1 MSAYGTAEPSHF
13 CFVRWQG
20 NRYKESG
27 EFPQSVSSAA
37 ICSAGTVVTANMVA
51 LLRIVVAL
59 AVMLAGTAWQPVR
72 AEDSATQ
79 HSSDTSARSAFRV
92 LIDVGHTAT
101 SPGADSARGVPEY
114 EFNLKLA
121 DVIAQSLH
129 EAGFDKTIRLV
140 TSGSRLSSLF
150 ERAASANHLNADLF
164 ISIHHDSVPDSL
176 KETWQYEGKKLS
188 YSDRFSGYAIF
199 VSNDNADRAASLA
212 FGHSLGQELQKRGL
226 HYTPHYTLPLMGRY
240 RHELIDEEA
249 GVYRYDHLIVL
260 HSTRMPAVLL
270 EAGSIINRQEELELA
285 TPERRLMVAGAV
297 TAAVEE
303 FCARRAEAVAAQ
315 LPARKSAGVAITTPS
330 RGIRPASLSRH
341 KRIHSART

>member
-1 MSAYGTAEPSHF
+1 M
-13 CFVRWQG
+13 
-20 NRYKESG
+20 
-27 EFPQSVSSAA
+27 
-37 ICSAGTVVTANMVA
+37 VVKKVG
-51 LLRIVVAL
+51 LLRIVAL

-79 HSSDTSARSAFRV
+79 QGSDSGSCARSAFRV

-121 DVIAQSLH
+121 DVIAQSLRD
-129 EAGFDKTIRLV
+129 AGFDKTVRLV
-140 TSGSRLSSLF
+140 TGGSRLTSLF
-150 ERAASANHLNADLF
+150 QRAASANNLHGDLF
-164 ISIHHDSVPDSL
+164 ISIHHDSVPDNL
-176 KETWQYEGKKLS
+176 KEAWQYEGKKNY

-199 VSNDNADRAASLA
+199 VSNDNADRAGSLA
-212 FGHSLGQELQKRGL
+212 FGHSLGQELQKRGQ

-249 GVYRYDHLIVL
+249 GVYLYDHLIVL

-285 TPERRLMVAGAV
+285 TPGRRLIVAEAV

-303 FCARRAEAVAAQ
+303 FCASRGQAVASQPVASK
-315 LPARKSAGVAITTPS
+315 PASVAITTPS

-341 KRIHSART
+341 KRVHSAKT

>member
-1 MSAYGTAEPSHF
+1 MI
-13 CFVRWQG
+13 
-20 NRYKESG
+20 
-27 EFPQSVSSAA
+27 VSKIALVQM
-37 ICSAGTVVTANMVA
+37 VV
-51 LLRIVVAL
+51 L
-59 AVMLAGTAWQPVR
+59 AVILVGAALQPARADETATPQ
-72 AEDSATQ
+72 ASDSG
-79 HSSDTSARSAFRV
+79 SCARSQFRV

-121 DVIAQSLH
+121 DVITQSLH
-129 EAGFDKTIRLV
+129 EAGFDKTVQLV
-140 TSGSRLSSLF
+140 TRGTRMASLF
-150 ERAASANHLNADLF
+150 ERAASANQLNADLF
-164 ISIHHDSVPDSL
+164 ISIHHDSVPDNL

-188 YSDRFSGYAIF
+188 YSDLFSGYALF

-212 FGHSLGQELQKRGL
+212 FGHLLGQELQKHGL

-240 RHELIDEEA
+240 RRELIDEEA

-260 HSTRMPAVLL
+260 HSAHMPAVLL

-285 TPERRLMVAGAV
+285 TPERRLMVAEAI

-303 FCARRAEAVAAQ
+303 FCGTRGQAVARQ
-315 LPARKSAGVAITTPS
+315 PPASTPVSVAITAHS

-341 KRIHSART
+341 KRIHSAKT

>member
-1 MSAYGTAEPSHF
+1 M
-13 CFVRWQG
+13 
-20 NRYKESG
+20 
-27 EFPQSVSSAA
+27 
-37 ICSAGTVVTANMVA
+37 VVNKGAF
-51 LLRIVVAL
+51 LRLVAL
-59 AVMLAGTAWQPVR
+59 AVMLNGTTWQPVR
-72 AEDSATQ
+72 AEDSVTQ
-79 HSSDTSARSAFRV
+79 HASGSGSCARSAFRA

-129 EAGFDKTIRLV
+129 EAGFDKTVRLV
-140 TSGSRLSSLF
+140 TSGTRMASLF
-150 ERAASANHLNADLF
+150 ERAASANRLNSDLF
-164 ISIHHDSVPDSL
+164 ISIHHDSVPDTL
-176 KETWQYEGKKLS
+176 KETWHYEGKKLS

-212 FGHSLGQELQKRGL
+212 FGHALGQELQKHGL

-260 HSTRMPAVLL
+260 HTAHMPAVLL

-285 TPERRLMVAGAV
+285 TPERRLMVAEAV

-303 FCARRAEAVAAQ
+303 FCASREQAVAGRP
-315 LPARKSAGVAITTPS
+315 PASKPANVAITTHS
-330 RGIRPASLSRH
+330 RGIRPASLLRH
-341 KRIHSART
+341 KHIHSAKT

>member
-1 MSAYGTAEPSHF
+1 MIVNKGSF
-13 CFVRWQG
+13 
-20 NRYKESG
+20 
-27 EFPQSVSSAA
+27 
-37 ICSAGTVVTANMVA
+37 
-51 LLRIVVAL
+51 LRLVAL
-59 AVMLAGTAWQPVR
+59 AVMLTGTTGQLVR
-72 AEDSATQ
+72 AEDAVTQ
-79 HSSDTSARSAFRV
+79 HGSESGNCAPSAFRV

-140 TSGSRLSSLF
+140 TSGSRLGSLF
-150 ERAASANHLNADLF
+150 QRAASANSLRGDLF
-164 ISIHHDSVPDSL
+164 VSIHHDSVPDNL

-226 HYTPHYTLPLMGRY
+226 RYTPHYTLPLMGRY

-260 HSTRMPAVLL
+260 HSVHMPAVLL
-270 EAGSIINRQEELELA
+270 EAGSIVNRQDELELA
-285 TPERRLMVAGAV
+285 TPERRLMVAEAV
-297 TAAVEE
+297 TASVEE
-303 FCARRAEAVAAQ
+303 FCASQAHAVLSQ
-315 LPARKSAGVAITTPS
+315 PPASNPGSAAITTPS
-330 RGIRPASLSRH
+330 RGIRPA
-341 KRIHSART
+341 A

>member
-1 MSAYGTAEPSHF
+1 VIFVCTTAEKT
-13 CFVRWQG
+13 G
-20 NRYKESG
+20 TKG
-27 EFPQSVSSAA
+27 
-37 ICSAGTVVTANMVA
+37 AGSFHKASLGPRNCGIAQFWSMAVNQVA
-51 LLRIVVAL
+51 LLRIFAL
-59 AVMLAGTAWQPVR
+59 AVMLAGTAWQQVH

-79 HSSDTSARSAFRV
+79 HAADGGSCARSAFRV

-129 EAGFDKTIRLV
+129 DAGFERTVRLI
-140 TSGSRLSSLF
+140 TSGARLSSLF
-150 ERAASANHLNADLF
+150 ERAASANNLQADLF
-164 ISIHHDSVPDSL
+164 ISIHHDSVPDNR
-176 KETWQYEGKKLS
+176 KEAWQYEGKKGH

-199 VSNDNADRAASLA
+199 VSHDNVDRDGSLA
-212 FGHSLGQELQKRGL
+212 FGHLLGQELQKRGL
-226 HYTPHYTLPLMGRY
+226 HYTPHYALPLMGRY

-270 EAGSIINRQEELELA
+270 EAGSIVNRQEELELA
-285 TPERRLMVAGAV
+285 TPERRLIVAEAV

-303 FCARRAEAVAAQ
+303 FCGSRGQAVAGRP
-315 LPARKSAGVAITTPS
+315 PASNPAAVTTTASS
-330 RGIRPASLSRH
+330 RSIRPVSLSRH
-341 KRIHSART
+341 KRIHAAKT

>member
-1 MSAYGTAEPSHF
+1 M
-13 CFVRWQG
+13 VV
-20 NRYKESG
+20 NRL
-27 EFPQSVSSAA
+27 
-37 ICSAGTVVTANMVA
+37 A
-51 LLRIVVAL
+51 LLRILPL
-59 AVMLAGTAWQPVR
+59 AIMLAGTAWQAAR
-72 AEDSATQ
+72 AEDSVTQ
-79 HSSDTSARSAFRV
+79 HADSGSWARSAFRV

-121 DVIAQSLH
+121 DVVAQSLR
-129 EAGFDKTIRLV
+129 EAGFDNTVRLV
-140 TSGSRLSSLF
+140 TSGTRMASLF
-150 ERAASANHLNADLF
+150 ERAASANNLHGDLF
-164 ISIHHDSVPDSL
+164 ISIHHDSVPDNL
-176 KETWQYEGKKLS
+176 KETWQYEGKKRS
-188 YSDRFSGYAIF
+188 YSDRFSGHAIF

-212 FGHSLGQELQKRGL
+212 FGHSLGQELQKHGL
-226 HYTPHYTLPLMGRY
+226 RYTPHYTLPLMGRY

-285 TPERRLMVAGAV
+285 TPERRLMVAEAI

-303 FCARRAEAVAAQ
+303 FCASRGQAVAGQPA
-315 LPARKSAGVAITTPS
+315 ARKSAGVAITTPS

-341 KRIHSART
+341 KRIHSAKT